1 MTAISQPH
9 VVLGGCP
16 ENLMYVQELR
26 VGLQSPDE
34 VDRIIIT
41 ELPDGQ
47 FQFEAVLW
55 AGENKMYF
63 VPHRSFGTAAEAK
76 EVGIEWAAGRGAET
90 LVVEYQ
96 NAQKT

>member
-1 MTAISQPH
+1 MTAISQQH

-16 ENLMYVQELR
+16 ENVMYVQELR

-63 VPHRSFGTAAEAK
+63 VPHHSFDTAAEAK
-76 EVGIEWAAGRGAET
+76 QAGIEWAAGRGAET
-90 LVVEYQ
+90 LLVEYQ
-96 NAQKT
+96 NTQKT